1 MKKIAIFSL
10 LIIILFGCTGKS
22 QDEKTKEMAT
32 ESKPSVDLLQGSTP
46 IDFTA
51 EATDGSTFNSADNK
65 GKYWAIFVYDRSYLT
80 KSESYDMVAEL
91 NETYKKF
98 GSKIPMLGI
107 ANGFSDDEKAIKALF
122 AKAKFSFKQIDNT
135 RGPEKDE
142 RINDNVF
149 CTPAKILIDPT
160 GKVVYN
166 GCGGKTESF
175 NYKLDSLINSGKF

>member
-1 MKKIAIFSL
+1 
-10 LIIILFGCTGKS
+10 
-22 QDEKTKEMAT
+22 
-32 ESKPSVDLLQGSTP
+32 
-46 IDFTA
+46 
-51 EATDGSTFNSADNK
+51 
-65 GKYWAIFVYDRSYLT
+65 
-80 KSESYDMVAEL
+80 
-91 NETYKKF
+91 
-98 GSKIPMLGI
+98 MLGI

-122 AKAKFSFKQIDNT
+122 AKANLSFKQIDNT

-166 GCGGKTESF
+166 GCGGKTETF